1 MSTGIGACILF
12 CMVGLGCANMLLR
25 SLGLPVTGTY
35 ELMGLGGAMIA
46 ALAMGGTQEA
56 RGHIQVAV
64 LDGFLPPVMRRVLE
78 AAAHLLSTVFFGLVV
93 WRLLELSWALKVSG
107 ELSETLRIPF
117 YPVVFLVGLGF
128 VSLGL
133 NLLRQTWELFTRDG
147 GDR

>member
-1 MSTGIGACILF
+1 
-12 CMVGLGCANMLLR
+12 MLLR

-64 LDGFLPPVMRRVLE
+64 LDGYLPPVMRRILE

-93 WRLLELSWALKVSG
+93 WRLMELSWALKVSG

-133 NLLRQTWELFTRDG
+133 NLLRQTWELLAKDEG
-147 GDR
+147 GKRE